1 MLIALVAE
9 IALVRIRVGEVPR
22 RGVVHHR
29 LGDLAEGGHQAVD
42 QQKDEQET
50 HRDRMLA
57 GNRAGEQAKT
67 DPAGLS

>member
-1 MLIALVAE
+1 VSH
-9 IALVRIRVGEVPR
+9 G
-22 RGVVHHR
+22 

-42 QQKDEQET
+42 QQEDEQKT
-50 HRDRMLA
+50 HRGRMLA